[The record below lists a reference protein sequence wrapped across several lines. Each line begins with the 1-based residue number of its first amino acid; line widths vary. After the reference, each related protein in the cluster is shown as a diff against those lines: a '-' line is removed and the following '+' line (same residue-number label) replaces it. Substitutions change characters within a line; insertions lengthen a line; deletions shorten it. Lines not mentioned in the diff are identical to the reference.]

1 MNDITKPATLLA
13 GISTLG
19 LVSTSIYFSNKN
31 AAINKSI
38 SDINDDIDTIKDG
51 LKEKVPA
58 LENQIKNV
66 DHGLRAMSGGMQNFA
81 IHSKKIEKKFGKT
94 LEEVSE
100 VSSALDTIDDR
111 VVRLIEALVSKNV
124 ISQEDID
131 PPPKPQPVQ
140 RARHSKNDTKKS
152 KHFSEDEEDED
163 DASSEE
169 EPVRRRSSNNK
180 NRNSR
185 SVPAPSR
192 RHSPNDK
199 DDGDD
204 IDAVVRMASG
214 RRN

>member
-13 GISTLG
+13 GVSTLG
-19 LVSTSIYFSNKN
+19 LVSTSIYFSNKTS
-31 AAINKSI
+31 ALNKSI
-38 SDINDDIDTIKDG
+38 ADINDDIDTIKDG

-66 DHGLRAMSGGMQNFA
+66 DHGLRAISGGMQNFA
-81 IHSKKIEKKFGKT
+81 MHSKKIEKKFGKT

-140 RARHSKNDTKKS
+140 RARASKNESKKT
-152 KHFSEDEEDED
+152 KHFSEDEEDEED
-163 DASSEE
+163 ESSEE

-180 NRNSR
+180 NRSSR
-185 SVPAPSR
+185 SVPAPR